1 MNASSTWLDAWKAKA
16 ERRRQRLAQ
25 ALTRKPI
32 NPAAAAIRE
41 RFMKQAQTALTARK
55 NWADAYG
62 AHVKELANT
71 LSKPSTATAR
81 PGSKGSL
88 GDAG

>member
-16 ERRRQRLAQ
+16 ESRRQRLAQ
-25 ALTRKPI
+25 ALTRKPT
-32 NPAAAAIRE
+32 NPAAAAVRE
-41 RFMKQAQTALTARK
+41 RFIKQAQTALTARK
-55 NWADAYG
+55 DWADAYV
-62 AHVKELANT
+62 AHVKDLANT
-71 LSKPSTATAR
+71 LSRPSAATAR